1 MDLSIRL
8 YSSMKFLLL
17 FLIFFFPILASAA
30 GMSKPDACAYPDGI
44 HYEEVY
50 VLWPGK
56 LPQIDAFL
64 KKNGFLYYFIHTF
77 ADADSLAAYR
87 DAGNRDLGIIRNTG
101 SYFVSYDCTRS
112 KVKFHPQVRSTEG
125 TTYGK
130 LHWIHG
136 DILDYSLT
144 PRTRRPCTTPP
155 DSLLVL
161 STIKKL
167 SPDTRKGI
175 PRTTSK
181 SCVARSQYKVTTP

>member
-1 MDLSIRL
+1 
-8 YSSMKFLLL
+8 MKYLIL
-17 FLIFFFPILASAA
+17 FLILLFPTLTSAA
-30 GMSKPDACAYPDGI
+30 GMSKQDACAYPDGI

-77 ADADSLAAYR
+77 PDTESLAAYR
-87 DAGNRDLGIIRNTG
+87 DAGNRDMGIIKNTG
-101 SYFVSYDCTRS
+101 SYFVSYECARS
-112 KVKFHPQVRSTEG
+112 KVKFHTNIRSTEG

-144 PRTRRPCTTPP
+144 PRSRRPCATPP
-155 DSLLVL
+155 DSLLAL